1 MKKRTFLSFMAAAP
15 LSGVLT
21 GCGSNSDGG
30 QAQVRLINVNP
41 SYTSG
46 VTFKVDGDTEFS
58 DVEFGVVSSYSDVSS
73 GSIDVTVRASG
84 SASDLVAKS
93 VSLSSDEKY
102 TFVLYG
108 WSGDDAALAYYIE
121 NEDTP
126 DSGEASLAVL
136 NASVD
141 AGDLDVFFTGVD
153 DSLDSASSFASSL
166 SGGTRKSPKTVDA
179 GTYRLRVTT
188 AGDINDVRLDVT
200 VTFES
205 QKVYTLLLSPGSSG
219 VLLNGHLLQ
228 QGGGLTSLAN
238 TQARVRVVSAVSA
251 NGKVAMTLGGET
263 LQSATKSPLV
273 ADYQLVPA
281 GSVSLITKVNAV
293 ALTNDTP
300 SLTLEAGTDV
310 SLLVTGN
317 DASDAT
323 VTAFVDNNRLAAS
336 GMFKLRVIHAVPSL
350 SKDNVSLSIGGT
362 STNTSDIAYREAS
375 AYVTRTAGTDLSV
388 LVETQ
393 TTEIYSD
400 DTDDFD
406 SQGVYTA
413 FIWEKPSTSDAN
425 ALQVKFY
432 ADR

>member
-15 LSGVLT
+15 LSTVLT

-30 QAQVRLINVNP
+30 QAQVRFINVNP
-41 SYTSG
+41 SYTG
-46 VTFKVDGDTEFS
+46 VGMKVDGGTVFS
-58 DVEFGVVSSYSDVSS
+58 DIEFGSVSGYSDVSS

-93 VSLSSDEKY
+93 VSLSSDEDY

-108 WSGDDAALAYYIE
+108 WSGDDAALAYYVE

-126 DSGEASLAVL
+126 NSGEATLAVL

-153 DSLDSASSFASSL
+153 DTLDSASSFASSL

-251 NGKVAMTLGGET
+251 NGKVAMKIDGET

-273 ADYQLVPA
+273 ADYQLVTA
-281 GSVSLITKVNAV
+281 GTVAVVTKVNAV
-293 ALTNDTP
+293 ALAEQ
-300 SLTLEAGTDV
+300 SLILKAGTDV
-310 SLLVTGN
+310 TLLVTGT

-336 GMFKLRVIHAVPSL
+336 SSFKLRVIHAVPSL
-350 SKDNVSLSIGGT
+350 SSDNMSLSVGGT
-362 STNTSDIAYREAS
+362 STGTSDIAYGEAS

-393 TTEIYSD
+393 TTEIYNN

-413 FIWEKPSTSDAN
+413 FIWEKPSSSDAN

>member
-15 LSGVLT
+15 LSTVLT

-30 QAQVRLINVNP
+30 QAQVRFINVNP
-41 SYTSG
+41 SYTG
-46 VTFKVDGDTEFS
+46 VSMKVDGDTVFS
-58 DVEFGVVSSYSDVSS
+58 NVEFGSVSGYSDVSS

-93 VSLSSDEKY
+93 VSLSSDEDY

-121 NEDTP
+121 DEDTP
-126 DSGEASLAVL
+126 DSGEATLAVL

-153 DSLDSASSFASSL
+153 DTLDSASSFASSL

-200 VTFES
+200 VKFES
-205 QKVYTLLLSPGSSG
+205 EKVYTLLLSPGSSG

-228 QGGGLTSLAN
+228 QGGDLTPLTN

-251 NGKVAMTLGGET
+251 NGKVAVKIDGET

-273 ADYQLVPA
+273 ADYQLVTA
-281 GSVSLITKVNAV
+281 GTVTVAAKVNAV
-293 ALTNDTP
+293 ALSELP
-300 SLTLEAGTDV
+300 LTLEAGTDV
-310 SLLVTGN
+310 TLLVTGA

-336 GMFKLRVIHAVPSL
+336 SSFKLRVIHAVPSL
-350 SKDNVSLSIGGT
+350 SSDNMSLSIGGT
-362 STNTSDIAYREAS
+362 STGTSDIAYGEAS

-393 TTEIYSD
+393 TTEIYNN

-413 FIWEKPSTSDAN
+413 FIWEKPSSSDAN

>member
-1 MKKRTFLSFMAAAP
+1 M
-15 LSGVLT
+15 
-21 GCGSNSDGG
+21 
-30 QAQVRLINVNP
+30 
-41 SYTSG
+41 
-46 VTFKVDGDTEFS
+46 
-58 DVEFGVVSSYSDVSS
+58 
-73 GSIDVTVRASG
+73 
-84 SASDLVAKS
+84 
-93 VSLSSDEKY
+93 
-102 TFVLYG
+102 
-108 WSGDDAALAYYIE
+108 
-121 NEDTP
+121 
-126 DSGEASLAVL
+126 
-136 NASVD
+136 
-141 AGDLDVFFTGVD
+141 FFTGVD
-153 DSLDSASSFASSL
+153 DTLDSASSFASSL

-251 NGKVAMTLGGET
+251 NGKVAMKIDGET

-273 ADYQLVPA
+273 ADYQLVTA
-281 GSVSLITKVNAV
+281 GTVTVVTKVNAV
-293 ALTNDTP
+293 ALAEQ
-300 SLTLEAGTDV
+300 SLILKAGTDV
-310 SLLVTGN
+310 TLLVTGT
-317 DASDAT
+317 DASDAM

-336 GMFKLRVIHAVPSL
+336 SSFKLRVIHAVPSL
-350 SKDNVSLSIGGT
+350 SNDNMSLSVGGT
-362 STNTSDIAYREAS
+362 STGTSDIAYGEAS

-393 TTEIYSD
+393 TTEIYNN

>member
-15 LSGVLT
+15 LSTVLT

-30 QAQVRLINVNP
+30 QAQVRFINVNP
-41 SYTSG
+41 SYTG
-46 VTFKVDGDTEFS
+46 VSMKVDGDTVFS
-58 DVEFGVVSSYSDVSS
+58 DIECGSVSGYSDVSS
-73 GSIDVTVRASG
+73 GSIDVAVRASG

-93 VSLSSDEKY
+93 VSLSTDEDY

-126 DSGEASLAVL
+126 DSGEATLAVL

-153 DSLDSASSFASSL
+153 DTLDSASSFASSL

-200 VTFES
+200 VKFES
-205 QKVYTLLLSPGSSG
+205 QKIYTLLLSPGSSG

-228 QGGGLTSLAN
+228 QGGDLTALAN

-251 NGKVAMTLGGET
+251 NGTVAVKAGDVT
-263 LQSATKSPLV
+263 LQSSTKSPLV
-273 ADYQLVPA
+273 ADYQLIDA
-281 GSVSLITKVNAV
+281 GTVTISAEVNST
-293 ALTNDTP
+293 ALNSQ
-300 SLTLEAGTDV
+300 SLTLTAGTDV
-310 SLLVTGN
+310 TLLVTG
-317 DASDAT
+317 ASADDAT

-336 GMFKLRVIHAVPSL
+336 SSFKLRVIHAVPSL
-350 SKDNVSLSIGGT
+350 SSDNVSLSIGGT
-362 STNTSDIAYREAS
+362 STGTSDIAYGEAS

-393 TTEIYSD
+393 TTEIYNN
-400 DTDDFD
+400 DTDDFS

-413 FIWEKPSTSDAN
+413 FIWEKPSTTDAN

>member
-15 LSGVLT
+15 LSTALT
-21 GCGSNSDGG
+21 GCGGNSSGG
-30 QAQVRLINVNP
+30 QAQVRLINVDP
-41 SYTSG
+41 SYTGG
-46 VTFKVDGDTEFS
+46 VGMKVDGNSVFS
-58 DVEFGVVSSYSDVSS
+58 DIGFGSVSGYSDVSS

-84 SASDLVAKS
+84 SASDLVAKT
-93 VSLSSDEKY
+93 VSLSSDENY

-121 NEDTP
+121 NESTP
-126 DSGEASLAVL
+126 SSGEATLAVL

-153 DSLDSASSFASSL
+153 DSLDSASSFATSL

-205 QKVYTLLLSPGSSG
+205 EKVYNLLLSPGSSG

-251 NGKVAMTLGGET
+251 NGKVAMKIDGET

-273 ADYQLVPA
+273 ADYQLVTA
-281 GSVSLITKVNAV
+281 GTVAVVTKVNAV
-293 ALTNDTP
+293 ALAEQ
-300 SLTLEAGTDV
+300 SLTLKAGTDV
-310 SLLVTGN
+310 TLLVTGT
-317 DASDAT
+317 DASDTT

-336 GMFKLRVIHAVPSL
+336 SSFKLRVIHAVPSL
-350 SKDNVSLSIGGT
+350 SSDNMSLSVGGT
-362 STNTSDIAYREAS
+362 STGTSDIAYGEAS

-393 TTEIYSD
+393 TTEIYNN

-413 FIWEKPSTSDAN
+413 FIWEKPSSSDAN

>member
-15 LSGVLT
+15 LSTVLT

-30 QAQVRLINVNP
+30 QAQVRFINVNP
-41 SYTSG
+41 SYTDG
-46 VTFKVDGDTEFS
+46 VGMKVDGDSVFS
-58 DVEFGVVSSYSDVSS
+58 DIGFGAVSDYSDVSS
-73 GSIDVTVRASG
+73 GSIDITVRASG

-93 VSLSSDEKY
+93 VSLSSDEDY

-126 DSGEASLAVL
+126 DSGEATLAVL

-141 AGDLDVFFTGVD
+141 VGDLDVFFTGVD

-166 SGGTRKSPKTVDA
+166 SEGTRKSPKTVDA
-179 GTYRLRVTT
+179 GTYRLRVTS

-205 QKVYTLLLSPGSSG
+205 EKVYTLLLSPGSSG

-228 QGGGLTSLAN
+228 QGGGATALTN

-251 NGKVAMTLGGET
+251 NGKVAVKIDGDT

-273 ADYQLVPA
+273 ADYQLVTA
-281 GSVSLITKVNAV
+281 GTVTVATKVNAV
-293 ALTNDTP
+293 ALTEQ
-300 SLTLEAGTDV
+300 SLTLKAGTDV
-310 SLLVTGN
+310 TLLVTGA

-336 GMFKLRVIHAVPSL
+336 SSFKLRVIHAVPSL
-350 SKDNVSLSIGGT
+350 SSDNVSLSIGGT
-362 STNTSDIAYREAS
+362 STGTSDIAYGEAS

-393 TTEIYSD
+393 TTEIYNN

>member
-15 LSGVLT
+15 LSTVLT

-30 QAQVRLINVNP
+30 QAQVRFINVNP
-41 SYTSG
+41 SYTG
-46 VTFKVDGDTEFS
+46 VGMKVDGDTVFS
-58 DVEFGVVSSYSDVSS
+58 DVEFGTVSGYSDVSS

-93 VSLSSDEKY
+93 VSLSSDEDY

-126 DSGEASLAVL
+126 NSGEATLAVL

-153 DSLDSASSFASSL
+153 DTLDSASSFASSL

-251 NGKVAMTLGGET
+251 NGKVAMKIDGET

-273 ADYQLVPA
+273 ADYQLVTA
-281 GSVSLITKVNAV
+281 GTVAVVTKVNAV
-293 ALTNDTP
+293 ALAEQ
-300 SLTLEAGTDV
+300 SLTLKAGTDV
-310 SLLVTGN
+310 TLLVTGT
-317 DASDAT
+317 DASDAM

-336 GMFKLRVIHAVPSL
+336 SSFKLRVIHAVPSL
-350 SKDNVSLSIGGT
+350 SNDNMSLSVGGT
-362 STNTSDIAYREAS
+362 STGTSDIAYGEAS

-393 TTEIYSD
+393 TTEIYNN